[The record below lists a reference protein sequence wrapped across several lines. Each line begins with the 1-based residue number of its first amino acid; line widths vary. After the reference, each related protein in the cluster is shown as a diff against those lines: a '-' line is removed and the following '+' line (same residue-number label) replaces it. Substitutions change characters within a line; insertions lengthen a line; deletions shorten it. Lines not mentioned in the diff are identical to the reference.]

1 MLLRFLKVAW
11 GSSNIGNS
19 GICWIFKACCQN
31 NLSKYHMHLL
41 FSTWWISNKNMV
53 CIETWTRRQRV
64 CDLVRIC
71 LQDHIWRTCSS
82 KEQAAWKMNEEDFK
96 RHTEAISKNSHQQ
109 SLCLP
114 NTDKL
119 KSHITTHLTTKS
131 PCMCSSSSSIVHHN
145 CKSPMI
151 QGAWAVP
158 VLGQF
163 DCCLLLCVVWM
174 SNSVPVHCTACH
186 DSRSLR
192 SPIMVSAGPPTWHI
206 APCKTQAY
214 QPTLQLLMVM

>member
-19 GICWIFKACCQN
+19 GICWIFKTCCQN

-53 CIETWTRRQRV
+53 CIETWTWRQRV

-82 KEQAAWKMNEEDFK
+82 KEQAAWKMNEEEFK

-109 SLCLP
+109 WLCLP

-119 KSHITTHLTTKS
+119 KSHITTHLKQRVLACVAQAHREKLTI
-131 PCMCSSSSSIVHHN
+131 C
-145 CKSPMI
+145 
-151 QGAWAVP
+151 QWADTLQPSWQSAIRWVST
-158 VLGQF
+158 LQRSWQNAAE
-163 DCCLLLCVVWM
+163 LTLCGWKM
-174 SNSVPVHCTACH
+174 AAELTWSLSVPFHLYRKYDGGT
-186 DSRSLR
+186 
-192 SPIMVSAGPPTWHI
+192 M
-206 APCKTQAY
+206 
-214 QPTLQLLMVM
+214 MVMTCHVRWEDT

>member
-1 MLLRFLKVAW
+1 MLLRFWKVAW

-19 GICWIFKACCQN
+19 GICWVFKTCCQN

-53 CIETWTRRQRV
+53 CIETWTRRQCV

-82 KEQAAWKMNEEDFK
+82 KEQAAWKMNEEEFK

-119 KSHITTHLTTKS
+119 KSHITTHLKTKS
-131 PCMCSSSSSIVHHN
+131 PCMCSSSSLCTIIASHPWSKELELSQSWDNLIAAF
-145 CKSPMI
+145 CS
-151 QGAWAVP
+151 AWSGWATVYQCIAQRAMTQEAWGLQWWSA
-158 VLGQF
+158 LGH
-163 DCCLLLCVVWM
+163 L
-174 SNSVPVHCTACH
+174 
-186 DSRSLR
+186 
-192 SPIMVSAGPPTWHI
+192 
-206 APCKTQAY
+206 
-214 QPTLQLLMVM
+214 

>member
-1 MLLRFLKVAW
+1 
-11 GSSNIGNS
+11 
-19 GICWIFKACCQN
+19 
-31 NLSKYHMHLL
+31 MHLL

-82 KEQAAWKMNEEDFK
+82 KEQAAWKMNEEEFK

-192 SPIMVSAGPPTWHI
+192 SPVMVSAGPPTGHV